1 MTNNLISS
9 NSNETIA
16 DTSATQKAYQAIRRM
31 IVVGELQPGEK
42 LKIERLKSTLDIGA
56 SPIREALSLLT
67 SDQLVERIDQ
77 RGFRAAAAS
86 RENFEEI
93 LVLRCSLE
101 DMALRQSIS
110 NATIDWEENLIL
122 CHHRMVRGLREKND
136 SFEQSHKAFHTAL
149 LANCGSSILLKFCSQ
164 LYDLNVRYRNL
175 AGQSQNYPMR
185 DVSDE
190 HEGILQAALAR
201 DVEKTSQCLLKH
213 YRQTGAFLVGQF
225 SGLAANQI
233 SSKEA

>member
-1 MTNNLISS
+1 MSNNPISNTADAVLS
-9 NSNETIA
+9 
-16 DTSATQKAYQAIRRM
+16 DTSATQKAYRAIRRM

-42 LKIERLKSTLDIGA
+42 LKIERLKSTLEIGA

-86 RENFEEI
+86 RDNFEEI
-93 LVLRCSLE
+93 LGLRCSLE
-101 DMALRQSIS
+101 DMALRQSIA
-110 NATIDWEENLIL
+110 NATNEWEESLVL
-122 CHHRMVRGLREKND
+122 CHHRMVRGVRDKDE
-136 SFEQSHKAFHTAL
+136 SFEECHKDFHMAL

-175 AGQSQNYPMR
+175 AGQAQSYPMR

-190 HEGILQAALAR
+190 HEGILQAAL
-201 DVEKTSQCLLKH
+201 EKDADKASECLLTH
-213 YRQTGAFLVGQF
+213 YRQTGAFLAGQF
-225 SGLAANQI
+225 SRLSA
-233 SSKEA
+233 SS

>member
-1 MTNNLISS
+1 MTSYPVSANVNGVFS
-9 NSNETIA
+9 
-16 DTSATQKAYQAIRRM
+16 DTSATQKAYRAIRRM
-31 IVVGELQPGEK
+31 IVVGELKPGEK

-86 RENFEEI
+86 RDNFEEI
-93 LVLRCSLE
+93 FGLRCSLE
-101 DMALRQSIS
+101 DMALRQSIA
-110 NATIDWEENLIL
+110 NATNDWEENLVL
-122 CHHRMVRGLREKND
+122 AHHRMVRGVRDNNE
-136 SFEQSHKAFHTAL
+136 SFEECHKAFHTAL

-175 AGQSQNYPMR
+175 AGQAQSYPMR

-190 HEGILQAALAR
+190 HEGILQAALER
-201 DVEKTSQCLLKH
+201 DADKTSERLLTH
-213 YRQTGAFLVGQF
+213 YRQTGAFLAGQF
-225 SGLAANQI
+225 SGLSA
-233 SSKEA
+233 K